1 VVVQERAGETTV
13 LAVALDVAATTD
25 RGRYEMTVVVSV
37 VG

>member
-13 LAVALDVAATTD
+13 PAVALDVEATAE
-25 RGRYEMTVVVSV
+25 RGRYEATLVVSV